1 MGVKIAQLLASW
13 HPASLEA
20 LILVARSP
28 PVPMAA
34 PEEQRKQM
42 IEAYDT
48 RQAVEVL
55 IEHVLRAV
63 RITEKV
69 REMII
74 EDTLRGTPQGK
85 REWPEAGMIEDISSA
100 VLKINVPTLV
110 LAGENDQVERVATLE
125 QELIPRIRGAQIKV
139 IPRSGHLSPLEVPD
153 EIAAGIPNF
162 IASLQVQ
169 NRGKTKMANEALLAR
184 RNFSKA
190 RDLKLSR
197 TGCSIS
203 LLDCNTNFRHRY
215 LVRNLTG
222 DYRSNAT
229 FYCRRGQNGDTQL
242 NRRVRSAWASLLQ
255 SGKLWE

>member
-125 QELIPRIRGAQIKV
+125 QELIPCIRGAQIKV

-169 NRGKTKMANEALLAR
+169 NRGKTKMR
-184 RNFSKA
+184 
-190 RDLKLSR
+190 
-197 TGCSIS
+197 
-203 LLDCNTNFRHRY
+203 
-215 LVRNLTG
+215 
-222 DYRSNAT
+222 
-229 FYCRRGQNGDTQL
+229 
-242 NRRVRSAWASLLQ
+242 
-255 SGKLWE
+255 